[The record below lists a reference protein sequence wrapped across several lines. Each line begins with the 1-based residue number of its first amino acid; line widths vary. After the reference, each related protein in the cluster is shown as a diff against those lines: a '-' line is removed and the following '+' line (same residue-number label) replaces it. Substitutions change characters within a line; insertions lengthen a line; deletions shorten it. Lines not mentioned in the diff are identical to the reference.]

1 EAGGIK
7 SRCGE
12 RSGKG
17 RSRTGQIRTEKA
29 NASEPPMRRRKRRGV
44 IETRLQSLAW
54 DAVKAGPAYGLDGDR
69 RKGGASSV
77 QAPTGDVGTWRHDAK
92 GDVQVADP
100 RGQKSRC
107 VAQGRINP

>member
-1 EAGGIK
+1 
-7 SRCGE
+7 
-12 RSGKG
+12 
-17 RSRTGQIRTEKA
+17 
-29 NASEPPMRRRKRRGV
+29 MRRRKRMDV

-77 QAPTGDVGTWRHDAK
+77 QALAGNVGTCRHDAK
-92 GDVQVADP
+92 GDAQVEAP